1 VEWLTRGWDQGQWVA
16 VGVGIAVGVA
26 LTALGMSGLAEV
38 GAVGVALMMRWAL
51 WQIPPPGRSKAPGS
65 PADSGSRLMQ
75 LAVVVLLVTLVIEIV
90 LAPVNG

>member
-1 VEWLTRGWDQGQWVA
+1 MEWLTRGWDQGQRVA
-16 VGVGIAVGVA
+16 VGVGLAAGVVLA
-26 LTALGMSGLAEV
+26 ALGMSGLAEI
-38 GAVGVALMMRWAL
+38 GAVSVALMMRWAL

-90 LAPVNG
+90 LSPLNA

>member
-1 VEWLTRGWDQGQWVA
+1 VEWLTRGWDQGHKVA

-26 LTALGMSGLAEV
+26 LAALGMSGLAEI
-38 GAVGVALMMRWAL
+38 GAVSVALMMRWAL

-90 LAPVNG
+90 MSPVNT